1 MGGRGAK
8 YKIVTGLPN
17 YKMAVFPR
25 NKFKNYI
32 LNPSKDSGKAKYFKS
47 IGYNMKNWKLL
58 NRDIKKKLAT
68 NKALKYK
75 ANARGDTEYQVNMM
89 LGIGNKKRMTTTAW
103 TIKKGENVPR
113 FVTAYKNDKFK
124 KKR

>member
-32 LNPSKDSGKAKYFKS
+32 LNPSKDKGKSKYFKS

-58 NRDIKKKLAT
+58 NRDIKKKLAS
-68 NKALKYK
+68 NKALKYETDEYGET
-75 ANARGDTEYQVNMM
+75 AYQVNML
-89 LGIGNKKRMTTTAW
+89 LGVGNKKIMTTTAW

-113 FVTAYKNDKFK
+113 FVTAYKNEKFK